1 MKNIIL
7 VGFMGCGK
15 TTIGRKLAAMTD
27 RLFVDMDDEIVKRAG
42 MKITRIFEKY
52 GEERFRKMETDLCG
66 ELAEKTGLIIATG
79 GGVIKNARNMEL
91 LGKNGTVLYIK
102 ASPEHIYRNIK
113 NDRSRPLLN
122 SGDKMERIRELMEE
136 RRTLY
141 ETGCDMMID
150 ISGLNSSEAARII
163 YETLMEETAK

>member
-1 MKNIIL
+1 M
-7 VGFMGCGK
+7 
-15 TTIGRKLAAMTD
+15 
-27 RLFVDMDDEIVKRAG
+27 
-42 MKITRIFEKY
+42 
-52 GEERFRKMETDLCG
+52 
-66 ELAEKTGLIIATG
+66 
-79 GGVIKNARNMEL
+79 
-91 LGKNGTVLYIK
+91 LYIK